1 MLPWVIK
8 ATLLL
13 ICWQKHI
20 HLWRATSNYTIIFLF
35 EHFPVQHVY
44 PENEVSKIS
53 LIEELTYMT
62 PFEDNF
68 RSVKRI
74 KKKCSRCYQNS
85 HLRSQ
90 TSRRFLQAAEPCLNQ
105 FVLWFLSVEILC
117 FPRSSKSL
125 LRLLL
130 LLHQKKRAIQHERI
144 ERRKT

>member
-13 ICWQKHI
+13 ICWQKTYSSLASHKQL
-20 HLWRATSNYTIIFLF
+20 HSYFSVRT
-35 EHFPVQHVY
+35 FPVQHVY

-53 LIEELTYMT
+53 LKEELTYMT

-74 KKKCSRCYQNS
+74 KKCSRCYRNS